1 MKQRKGGLVERAGL
15 NVLLLK
21 LCDQECDLS
30 LSEPS
35 FLHQQSG
42 GGE

>member
-1 MKQRKGGLVERAGL
+1 MQQRKGGPMERAGL
-15 NVLLLK
+15 NVLLK